1 MTCDG
6 IRESAHEYLKGWL
19 EPREAQVVRQH
30 LDRCPECSADLETT
44 RTQLALLD
52 TLPEIEPAPET
63 WNRIQANLPRRTTRV
78 FKFSL
83 RMAAA
88 ASILVAVGS
97 FILLATMPRSGALPV
112 VAETHKAL
120 TWNEP
125 FTAPAFTKIEIPDV
139 GTLKLNKD
147 ATLRLLNPRSCV

>member
-52 TLPEIEPAPET
+52 TLPEIEAAPET
-63 WNRIQANLPRRTTRV
+63 WNRIEAHLPRPSFAHRLVGTAGATEGKPA
-78 FKFSL
+78 FKFWL

-88 ASILVAVGS
+88 AIILVAVGS

-139 GTLKLNKD
+139 G
-147 ATLRLLNPRSCV
+147 